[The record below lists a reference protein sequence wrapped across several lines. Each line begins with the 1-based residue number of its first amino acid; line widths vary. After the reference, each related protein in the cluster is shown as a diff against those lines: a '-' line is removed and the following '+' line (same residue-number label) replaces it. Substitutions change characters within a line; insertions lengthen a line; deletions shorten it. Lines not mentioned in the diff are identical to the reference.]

1 MTAHT
6 EVAAPI
12 MDTYRRWPVEF
23 VSGTGCRVTDT
34 EGRSYL
40 DLVSGIGVAALGHS
54 HPAVAAAISEQ
65 AGRLV
70 HVSNLYETSP
80 QQLLARRL
88 SDLTGGMRSFF
99 CNSGAEAIECAIKL
113 ARKHAGPARPKIVS
127 AIGGFHGRTY
137 GALSATGQG
146 SKSAAFAPLVPGF
159 THVAFNDLPALD
171 SVVDEGVAAVL
182 LEPIQGE
189 AGVVVPDDDYL
200 AGVRDLCDRSG
211 ALLVL
216 DEVQTG
222 LGRTGSWFAFEH
234 GSVTPDVL
242 CLAKALGGGL
252 PLGAC
257 LAHPDVA
264 EAFRPGDHGS
274 TFGGGPVQ
282 VAAALAVLGV
292 IETDGLVDRAAV
304 AGAALQDGLRSV
316 FGPASVRGRGL
327 MIGISLDKPVARGFA
342 SRALER
348 GLLVNDPAPDTLRLL
363 PPLVITDD
371 EVDTA
376 VEVIREVWDEIG
388 AS

>member
-1 MTAHT
+1 MTTRAG
-6 EVAAPI
+6 VSAPI
-12 MDTYRRWPVEF
+12 MDTYKRWPVEF
-23 VSGTGCRVTDT
+23 VSGTGCRLTDA

-40 DLVSGIGVAALGHS
+40 DLVSGIGVAALGHA
-54 HPAVAAAISEQ
+54 HPAVSAAISEQ
-65 AGRLV
+65 SGRLI
-70 HVSNLYETSP
+70 HVSNLYETMP

-99 CNSGAEAIECAIKL
+99 CNSGAEAIECALKL
-113 ARKHAGPARPKIVS
+113 ARKHGGPARTRIV
-127 AIGGFHGRTY
+127 AATGGFHGRTL

-146 SKSAAFAPLVPGF
+146 SKSAPFAPLVPGF
-159 THVAFNDLPALD
+159 THVAFDDLPALASALD
-171 SVVDEGVAAVL
+171 DGVAAVL

-189 AGVVVPDDDYL
+189 AGVIVPGDGYL
-200 AGVRDLCDRSG
+200 AGARELCDRSG

-234 GSVTPDVL
+234 ASVEPDVL

-257 LAHPDVA
+257 LARPHVA
-264 EAFRPGDHGS
+264 EAFQPGDHGS

-282 VAAALAVLGV
+282 AAAALAVLDV
-292 IETDGLVDRAAV
+292 IEKEGLVERAAAV
-304 AGAALQDGLRSV
+304 GADLQDGLRAV
-316 FGPASVRGRGL
+316 FGPTSVRGRGL
-327 MIGISLDKPVARGFA
+327 MIGISLGRPARDFA

-348 GLLVNDPAPDTLRLL
+348 GVLVNDPAPDTLRLL
-363 PPLVITDD
+363 PPLVITNE
-371 EVDTA
+371 EVDEA
-376 VEVIREVWDEIG
+376 VQLIGEVWDEIR

>member
-1 MTAHT
+1 MTTHAG
-6 EVAAPI
+6 VAAPI

-23 VSGTGCRVTDT
+23 VSGTGCRLTDT

-40 DLVSGIGVAALGHS
+40 DLVSGIGVAALGHA

-65 AGRLV
+65 SARLV
-70 HVSNLYETSP
+70 HVSNLYETLP

-113 ARKHAGPARPKIVS
+113 ARKRGGPSRTRIV
-127 AIGGFHGRTY
+127 AATGGFHGRTF

-146 SKSAAFAPLVPGF
+146 SKSAPFAPLVPGF
-159 THVAFNDLPALD
+159 THVAFDDLSALAAALD
-171 SVVDEGVAAVL
+171 DGVAAVL

-189 AGVVVPDDDYL
+189 AGVIVPGDGYL
-200 AGVRDLCDRSG
+200 AGARELCDGSG
-211 ALLVL
+211 ALLIL

-234 GSVTPDVL
+234 AAVQPDVL

-257 LAHPDVA
+257 LARPDVA
-264 EAFRPGDHGS
+264 EAFQPGDHGS

-282 VAAALAVLGV
+282 AAAALAVLDV
-292 IETDGLVDRAAV
+292 IENEGLVERSAAV
-304 AGAALQDGLRSV
+304 GTFLQEGLRAV
-316 FGPASVRGRGL
+316 FGSASVRGRGL
-327 MIGISLDKPVARGFA
+327 MIGISLRKPAARDFA
-342 SRALER
+342 ARALER
-348 GLLVNDPAPDTLRLL
+348 GVLVNDPAPDTLRLL
-363 PPLVITDD
+363 PPLVISD
-371 EVDTA
+371 EEAGTA
-376 VEVIREVWDEIG
+376 VDVMREVWDEIR